1 MHESLKMTITINVQS
16 EEEQIKIGKMIH
28 EQLKNNQDYIDDNI
42 VLNID
47 AEHEIWIGIFKECKN
62 IPKITI

>member
-16 EEEQIKIGKMIH
+16 EEEQIKIGEMIH
-28 EQLKNNQDYIDDNI
+28 KQLKGNQDYIDDNI
-42 VLNID
+42 VLNVD
-47 AEHEIWIGIFKECKN
+47 AEREIWIGIFKECKN